1 MNRKR
6 FEYRFADDGRS
17 IAGRDTNHEE
27 IARQYQVNDEP
38 GAKSLGAV
46 LEPLYADLVDV
57 SVAVYMADRISLRSA
72 NPDEWRREITLRL
85 PVRCVNQWRRPEA
98 LEALEAYLTF
108 LTQEKYEFDFFERQ
122 ADGRASER
130 QQFLPLAAKG
140 APLSVSLFSGGL
152 DSYAGTAAW
161 IAANREQHFVCVSN
175 SPNRRQ
181 EAHQKRQ
188 LATLK
193 DSLRPLSLTGVR
205 IQTTLSDSVET
216 RQEQTRR
223 TRGFLFLSLG
233 AAAALTIDCH
243 RLLVFENGV
252 GAINLPYER
261 VPAGVPNSRAVHPR
275 SLLLFARLIRVLTE
289 SEFSVDNP
297 CAYLTKAEMCLH
309 SSVQALRGS
318 VSDSFSCDGFPVRRR
333 QTPQCGVCTSC
344 ILRRLA
350 LFNAGLG
357 DTDSSSYCLDLLASA
372 ETVNPPRLRGL
383 HAMDWQ
389 VERLEHALGQQADW
403 EGLVIEFPEI
413 REACAAL
420 MTVRNESELV
430 TIPQLGRLFSKHCSE
445 WESFPVQRW
454 IRRFSEA
461 A

>member
-1 MNRKR
+1 MNHKR

-98 LEALEAYLTF
+98 LEALETYLTF

-130 QQFLPLAAKG
+130 QQFLPLVAKG

-181 EAHQKRQ
+181 EAHQKSQ

-233 AAAALTIDCH
+233 AAAALAIDCH

-318 VSDSFSCDGFPVRRR
+318 VADTFSCDGFPVRRR
-333 QTPQCGVCTSC
+333 CLHFLYFAAFGV
-344 ILRRLA
+344 
-350 LFNAGLG
+350 
-357 DTDSSSYCLDLLASA
+357 
-372 ETVNPPRLRGL
+372 V
-383 HAMDWQ
+383 
-389 VERLEHALGQQADW
+389 
-403 EGLVIEFPEI
+403 
-413 REACAAL
+413 
-420 MTVRNESELV
+420 
-430 TIPQLGRLFSKHCSE
+430 
-445 WESFPVQRW
+445 
-454 IRRFSEA
+454 
-461 A
+461 